1 MIICSRLLSTQMP
14 KCMTESGYSRYFST
28 LFGLITI
35 DASSLKGTTLRNYM
49 IWEIK
54 SPKKRRLIQK
64 RKRKRKRKKEKR
76 LCLFQLSIT
85 VKILASRTKR
95 AHSVCYHL
103 KVKQIRMNLPSI
115 VNRHKLRQNMV
126 IVQQKTSI

>member
-1 MIICSRLLSTQMP
+1 
-14 KCMTESGYSRYFST
+14 MTESGYSRYFST

-76 LCLFQLSIT
+76 LRLFQLKKT

-95 AHSVCYHL
+95 ANSVCYHL
-103 KVKQIRMNLPSI
+103 KVK
-115 VNRHKLRQNMV
+115 
-126 IVQQKTSI
+126 